1 MTIEESIKSLKLQNI
16 TDAVYDKMVND
27 VADKVYARI
36 KDGEDDE
43 YSNFAKNLRTAIEV
57 AFREAIVA
65 NPDVFRMRYD

>member
-36 KDGEDDE
+36 MSAISEAEKNQKMFTSIKED
-43 YSNFAKNLRTAIEV
+43 
-57 AFREAIVA
+57 
-65 NPDVFRMRYD
+65 